1 MIINKESAMKKT
13 FRIAI
18 ATVLLGYCQSV
29 VLAADIVEAATT
41 AGTFKT
47 FVAALKTAGFNEI
60 LEKSGPYT
68 IFAPT
73 DEAFAKIPKDTW
85 TKISKDKTR
94 LEHVLAYHVIP
105 GKILVKEVKPGKAKT
120 MEGDTLTLTSD
131 NGKVTVN
138 GANVT
143 QSDIETDQ
151 GVMHAIDSVVL
162 PPS

>member
-1 MIINKESAMKKT
+1 MKNVAT
-13 FRIAI
+13 IVLAI
-18 ATVLLGYCQSV
+18 VLSGYCSV
-29 VLAADIVEAATT
+29 AALAADIVEAAAT
-41 AGTFKT
+41 AGNFKS
-47 FVAALKTAGFNEI
+47 FVAALNSAGFNET
-60 LEKSGPYT
+60 LKNSGPYT
-68 IFAPT
+68 VFAPT

-85 TKISKDKTR
+85 ALISKDKVR